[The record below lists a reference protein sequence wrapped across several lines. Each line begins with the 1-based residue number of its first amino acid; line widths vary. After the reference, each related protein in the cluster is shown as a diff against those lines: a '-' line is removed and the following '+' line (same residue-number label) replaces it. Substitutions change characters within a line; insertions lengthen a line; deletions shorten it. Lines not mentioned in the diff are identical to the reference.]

1 MAKLCRWLE
10 VSPSGFYAWEKRA
23 ASKRRCEDEL
33 LLKRI
38 TKIFHQSEGRYG
50 SPRVYKMLRSQGV
63 AIGRKRVERLMRE
76 AGLRGRVVRVTRR
89 QPGLKRFK
97 AQGKNLLRTL
107 AEPTGVD
114 QVWVGDV
121 TYLKLNGRWQY
132 LATVMDYYSRRILG
146 WSLSDSRTSELT
158 LSAMRYALRK
168 REPVRGLV
176 FHTDRGIEYMN
187 GEFQILL
194 RTQGV
199 RHSVNRPGQCTDNA
213 RMESFFHSLKAELI
227 RGTVFNGVKALRK
240 ALSRYINKFY
250 NECRLHSGIG
260 YLSPIEYE
268 RSVVI

>member
-1 MAKLCRWLE
+1 M
-10 VSPSGFYAWEKRA
+10 
-23 ASKRRCEDEL
+23 
-33 LLKRI
+33 
-38 TKIFHQSEGRYG
+38 
-50 SPRVYKMLRSQGV
+50 
-63 AIGRKRVERLMRE
+63 
-76 AGLRGRVVRVTRR
+76 
-89 QPGLKRFK
+89 
-97 AQGKNLLRTL
+97 
-107 AEPTGVD
+107 
-114 QVWVGDV
+114 WVGDV